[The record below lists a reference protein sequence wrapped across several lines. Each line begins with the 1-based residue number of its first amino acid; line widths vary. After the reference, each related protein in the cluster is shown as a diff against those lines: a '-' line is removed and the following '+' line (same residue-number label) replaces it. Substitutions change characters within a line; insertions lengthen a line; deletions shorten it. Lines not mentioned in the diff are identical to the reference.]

1 MFVANQYRIRVESSP
16 SPAPISTYGGL
27 EAVLIGGSEEG
38 GGVVDFVNNTFL
50 VTQ

>member
-1 MFVANQYRIRVESSP
+1 MKMTFIANQFRVRVESSP

-27 EAVLIGGSEEG
+27 EAVLIGEVAG
-38 GGVVDFVNNTFL
+38 GGEINNTFL